1 MLDALLFYLMD
12 VYRDSNM
19 KYLIVKVINMQYFV
33 RLVNQIIFYLVE
45 NVLKLVQRQI
55 QIPQE
60 FVILL
65 QLEQRLMKWLH
76 TKLEISS
83 QKNAILALQIVL
95 VVINNLLSVQT
106 EKPLSKHYVECVLQD
121 ML

>member
-65 QLEQRLMKWLH
+65 QLDHRLIKWLH
-76 TKLEISS
+76 IKLEIS
-83 QKNAILALQIVL
+83 
-95 VVINNLLSVQT
+95 
-106 EKPLSKHYVECVLQD
+106 
-121 ML
+121 

>member
-65 QLEQRLMKWLH
+65 QLDHRLIKWLH
-76 TKLEISS
+76 TKLEIS
-83 QKNAILALQIVL
+83 
-95 VVINNLLSVQT
+95 
-106 EKPLSKHYVECVLQD
+106 
-121 ML
+121 

>member
-65 QLEQRLMKWLH
+65 QLEQRLIK
-76 TKLEISS
+76 
-83 QKNAILALQIVL
+83 
-95 VVINNLLSVQT
+95 
-106 EKPLSKHYVECVLQD
+106 
-121 ML
+121 